1 MIVEYLDM
9 THRIQNLRKRKSL
22 MTYSTYL
29 ELSSLTS
36 KGSYRLE

>member
-1 MIVEYLDM
+1 MIVEYLDAI
-9 THRIQNLRKRKSL
+9 HHIQDLRKRKSL
-22 MTYSTYL
+22 MTYSIRL